1 MNLEA
6 AAVTRLRDYLLHD
19 HSAADESLVSS
30 PATIEAIL
38 RRIRPFA
45 EIMYLVMATDG
56 DVDAAERKTLLSALE
71 VLCDKIVPPVQLET
85 LLDEFRQGGGIEEE
99 DRIQMAAA
107 RIGAEKQDREMAFL
121 LAAAIAVADHR
132 LEEVERT
139 TMQWVREYL
148 GISDRRMNELLA
160 ENLV

>member
-19 HSAADESLVSS
+19 HRTADVSQVSS
-30 PATIEAIL
+30 PATVEAIL

-45 EIMYLVMATDG
+45 EIMYLVMATDE
-56 DVDAAERKTLLSALE
+56 DVDAAELKTLQSALE
-71 VLCDKIVPPVQLET
+71 VLCDNIVPPAQLES
-85 LLDEFRQGGGIEEE
+85 LLNEFRQGSGNEEE
-99 DRIQMAAA
+99 GRIQMAAA
-107 RIGAEKQDREMAFL
+107 LIGGEKQDREMAFL

-148 GISDRRMNELLA
+148 GISDRRMNELLT